1 MFRNELRVG
10 RLSVLIIR
18 KLRRRSN
25 PSILGGTYEP
35 EGVKVKV
42 RGDPYV
48 FKVGGGPPNGPNN
61 FTIGAVTR
69 ILWSINDQDMVLY
82 MVRIGT
88 QLFST

>member
-1 MFRNELRVG
+1 METQVPSCKSG
-10 RLSVLIIR
+10 TWCIQGGKSY
-18 KLRRRSN
+18 

-61 FTIGAVTR
+61 FT
-69 ILWSINDQDMVLY
+69 Y
-82 MVRIGT
+82 
-88 QLFST
+88 LFCLFKRRLTGNPALT